1 MKHKKSLFITTVMMV
16 VLLVAALSTATYA
29 WYTSSNVVSTVET
42 TVNSAE
48 STGANIS
55 IGWSQSTP
63 VGTSTM
69 TFYDASED
77 PGFQPMVPLKEG
89 ETFAFTKNT
98 PFRTAVISY
107 GNLSNH
113 QPATPYIGRQSEGG
127 SDVFYVINYAR
138 VATYVTFS
146 ANVTGE
152 NAARLRLAVFKEDTG
167 ELVFTNAGYY
177 TGSIVP
183 KEDMDFEEVTEE
195 PDDWADNFGDKDIYS
210 SSPTEQVAIP
220 AVAPE
225 FQKNTYY
232 PRGGGSGPDD
242 ALQNEPGD
250 WEDYYMEY
258 SSTYGHQTNVLG
270 VAPEFDDVKPVY
282 RIIPEV
288 PEHMV
293 TSTSVV
299 DPTAP
304 KVEIAASNGVTGVAQ
319 GFIVKAW
326 FDGPTQVDAYGGM
339 PAKFALRVQAS
350 NVAG

>member
-29 WYTSSNVVSTVET
+29 WYTSSNTVNTVATE
-42 TVNSAE
+42 VNSAS

-69 TFYDASED
+69 TFDDVPDSTT
-77 PGFQPMVPLKEG
+77 FHPMVPLKED
-89 ETFAFTKNT
+89 ETFAFTDDT
-98 PFRTAVISY
+98 PFYTAVISY

-113 QPATPYIGRQSEGG
+113 QEATPYIGRNPEGG
-127 SDVFYVINYAR
+127 SSVFYVINYAR
-138 VATYVTFS
+138 VATNVTFS

-152 NAARLRLAVFKEDTG
+152 NAARLRLAVFKSDTG

-183 KEDMDFEEVTEE
+183 TVEKSYTLLEDE
-195 PDDWADNFGDKDIYS
+195 PADWADNFGKYS
-210 SSPTEQVAIP
+210 ISDGEDNYVQP
-220 AVAPE
+220 VAPE
-225 FQKNTYY
+225 FQKNMYY
-232 PRGGGSGPDD
+232 PRGGGSGPAD
-242 ALQNEPGD
+242 AFQDKPGD
-250 WEDYYMEY
+250 WESKYYEY
-258 SSTYGHQTNVLG
+258 SSTYGYQTDVLG
-270 VAPEFDDVKPVY
+270 VAPKWEDVGDVY
-282 RIIPEV
+282 RINPEV
-288 PEHMV
+288 PEYMV

-299 DPTAP
+299 SPTAP
-304 KVEIAASNGVTGVAQ
+304 QVPIAASADGVTGVAQ

-339 PAKFALRVQAS
+339 PAKFALRVEAS
-350 NVAG
+350 NVTP